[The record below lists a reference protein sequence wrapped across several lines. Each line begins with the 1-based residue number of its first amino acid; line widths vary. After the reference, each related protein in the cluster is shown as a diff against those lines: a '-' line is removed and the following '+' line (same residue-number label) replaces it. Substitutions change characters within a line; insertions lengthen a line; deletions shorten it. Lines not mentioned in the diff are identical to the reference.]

1 MDTQRGQRART
12 TRKTTSTTNARSRRT
27 SAARMRVCIV
37 TADITGPI
45 RNGGIGSAYYSLAR
59 LLADA
64 GHDVTV
70 LYTLGAHSE
79 QERIGHWVRQYK
91 AWNITFVPLP
101 AAPGPELKG
110 GIHVR
115 TAWAVYCW
123 LAARTFDV
131 VHFHEWRGIGFY
143 ALHGRRQGLCLQN
156 AITVV
161 GSHSPSLWHK
171 EGMNELPNGVDDVE
185 LDFLERESVAMADVL
200 WSPSQHMVQWM
211 EAHGWQLPERRFLH
225 QYVMRERSMTA
236 KRVRH
241 AIREL
246 CFFGRLET
254 RKGLDLFCSAINRLI
269 GRGIVPERVTFLG
282 KVATV
287 DGMDSAEYIARQ
299 AAGWPMPWQIISTL
313 DRNGAMD
320 YLRGDGR
327 LAVLPSRLD
336 NLPYTVLECLGA
348 RVPFV
353 ASTIG
358 GIPEMV
364 HADDRKGVL
373 FALRPDALAHVLA
386 GALQHGLEPAR
397 FAIAPERTDRGW
409 LAFHE
414 SLMRRA
420 RAQRP
425 PVRREPF
432 VSVCIT
438 HRERP
443 ALLQQALAS
452 IRRQTYTHFE
462 VIVVDDGSERPE
474 TLATLDALEPEFKKK
489 GWSIIRQPN
498 RYPGAARNA
507 AARRARGQYL
517 VFMDDDN
524 CAKPHELETFV
535 RAAQTGGADIVTCF
549 LDVFRG
555 EAPPKGKPLHRWS
568 FIGGSLGVGLM
579 RNCFGDTN
587 SLIRADVYRAL
598 GGMTEDFGVGCED
611 WEFFAKAVVKGYR
624 ISVVPDA
631 LVWYRASATGVQNT
645 TPSLANRLRALRPY
659 MDASPGSLR
668 SALPLCRETAVFHAQ
683 ASPDPAPHD
692 ASHVRD
698 VVIFGAGEGGRRAA
712 TLAKRCGWDVRYMVD
727 NNEGFWGKAAHGYK
741 VRRPTALGRRDFD
754 LVLVASVAGR
764 AALSHQLEKMGL
776 SYGTNYAYFLD
787 PFATDGM
794 RTQLVL

>member
-1 MDTQRGQRART
+1 MD
-12 TRKTTSTTNARSRRT
+12 
-27 SAARMRVCIV
+27 RMRVCIV

-79 QERIGHWVRQYK
+79 QQRISHWVRKYRS
-91 AWNITFVPLP
+91 WNITFVPLP
-101 AAPGPELKG
+101 TPAGPELKG
-110 GIHVR
+110 GVHVR
-115 TAWAVYCW
+115 TAWSVYAW
-123 LAARTFDV
+123 LKDRAFDV

-143 ALHGRRQGLCLQN
+143 ALHARRQGLCLQN
-156 AITVV
+156 AVTVV

-200 WSPSQHMVQWM
+200 WSPSRHMIQWM
-211 EAHGWQLPERRFLH
+211 EAHGWQLPKRRFLH
-225 QYVMRERSMTA
+225 QYVMRERAAVTP
-236 KRVRH
+236 RTRH

-254 RKGLDLFCSAINRLI
+254 RKGLDLFCAAVNRLV
-269 GRGIVPERVTFLG
+269 GRGVVPERITFLG

-287 DGMDSAEYIARQ
+287 DGVDSGEYISRQ
-299 AAGWPMPWQIISTL
+299 ASGWPMPWQVISTL

-320 YLRGDGR
+320 YLRGEGR

-364 HADDRKGVL
+364 RAEDREGVL
-373 FALRPDALAHVLA
+373 FALRPDALADVLA
-386 GALQHGLEPAR
+386 SALQRGLKPAR
-397 FAIAPERTDRGW
+397 FAVAPERTDRGW
-409 LAFHE
+409 LTFHHA
-414 SLMRRA
+414 LMREARRA
-420 RAQRP
+420 RP
-425 PVRREPF
+425 RRIRRQPL

-438 HRERP
+438 HHERP
-443 ALLQQALAS
+443 ALLAQALES
-452 IRRQTYTHFE
+452 VRRQTYSRFE
-462 VIVVDDGSERPE
+462 VIVVDDGSERKD
-474 TLATLDALEPEFKKK
+474 TLAALAALEPEFEQK

-507 AARRARGQYL
+507 AARRARGEYL

-524 CAKPHELETFV
+524 CAKPQELETFV
-535 RAAQTGGADIVTCF
+535 RAAQASGADIVTCF

-555 EAPPKGKPLHRWS
+555 AAPPRGKPLHRWS

-598 GGMTEDFGVGCED
+598 GGMTEDYGVGCED
-611 WEFFAKAVVKGYR
+611 WEFFAKAAVKGHT
-624 ISVVPDA
+624 IAVVPEA

-645 TPSLANRLRALRPY
+645 TPSHANRLRALRPY
-659 MDASPGSLR
+659 MDASPGTLR
-668 SALPLCRETAVFHAQ
+668 SALPLCQEAAISQAHVTA
-683 ASPDPAPHD
+683 DRTPHD
-692 ASHVRD
+692 TSHVRD

-712 TLAKRCGWDVRYMVD
+712 TLARRCGWDVRYLVD
-727 NNEGFWGKAAHGYK
+727 NNEGFWGKAAHGYP
-741 VRRPTALGRRDFD
+741 VRQPAALGRRDFD

-764 AALSHQLEKMGL
+764 AALSSQLEKMGL

-794 RTQLVL
+794 RTQLML

>member
-1 MDTQRGQRART
+1 MD
-12 TRKTTSTTNARSRRT
+12 
-27 SAARMRVCIV
+27 RMRVCIV

-64 GHDVTV
+64 GHHVTV
-70 LYTLGAHSE
+70 LYALGAHSE
-79 QERIGHWVRQYK
+79 QRRIGHWVRQYRT
-91 AWNITFVPLP
+91 WNITFVPMP
-101 AAPGPELKG
+101 TPSGPDLKG
-110 GIHVR
+110 GVHVR
-115 TAWAVYCW
+115 TAWAVYRW
-123 LAARTFDV
+123 LAGRAFDV

-143 ALHGRRQGLCLQN
+143 ALHARRQGLCLRN
-156 AITVV
+156 TITVV

-171 EGMNELPNGVDDVE
+171 EGMNELPSGVDDVE

-200 WSPSQHMVQWM
+200 WSPSRHMVQWM
-211 EAHGWQLPERRFLH
+211 EAHGWQLPKRRFLQ
-225 QYVMRERSMTA
+225 QYVMRERATA
-236 KRVRH
+236 TPRARH
-241 AIREL
+241 AVREF

-254 RKGLDLFCSAINRLI
+254 RKGLDLFCAAVNRLVAS
-269 GRGIVPERVTFLG
+269 GVVPERVTFLG

-287 DGMDSAEYIARQ
+287 DGVESGEYIARQ
-299 AAGWPMPWQIISTL
+299 AAGWRMPWQIISTF
-313 DRNGAMD
+313 DRGGAME
-320 YLRGDGR
+320 YLRGEGR

-364 HADDRKGVL
+364 HADDHEGVL
-373 FALRPDALAHVLA
+373 FALRPDALAQVLA
-386 GALQHGLEPAR
+386 RALQHGLKPAR

-409 LAFHE
+409 LTFHA
-414 SLMRRA
+414 SLTRQA
-420 RAQRP
+420 RAERP
-425 PVRREPF
+425 HANRRKPL

-438 HRERP
+438 HHERP
-443 ALLQQALAS
+443 ALLEQALDS
-452 IRRQTYTHFE
+452 IRRQTYPHFE

-474 TLATLDALEPEFKKK
+474 TLAALEALEPEFTEK
-489 GWSIIRQPN
+489 GWAIIRQPN

-507 AARRARGQYL
+507 AARRARGKYL

-524 CAKPHELETFV
+524 CAKPHELDTFV
-535 RAAQTGGADIVTCF
+535 HAAQASGADIVTCF

-555 EAPPKGKPLHRWS
+555 SAPPKGRPLHRWS

-598 GGMTEDFGVGCED
+598 GGMTEDYGIGCED
-611 WEFFAKAVVKGYR
+611 WEFFAKAAVKGYR

-631 LVWYRASATGVQNT
+631 LVWYRSSATGVQNT
-645 TPSLANRLRALRPY
+645 TPSHANRLRALRPY

-668 SALPLCRETAVFHAQ
+668 SALPLCQETAAPHAQ
-683 ASPDPAPHD
+683 GNADRAPLD
-692 ASHVRD
+692 TSHVRE

-712 TLAKRCGWDVRYMVD
+712 TLAKRCGWDVRYLVD
-727 NNEGFWGKAAHGYK
+727 NNEGFWGKAAHGYP

-764 AALSHQLEKMGL
+764 AALSRQLEKMGL

-787 PFATDGM
+787 PFSTDGM
-794 RTQLVL
+794 RTQLML

>member
-1 MDTQRGQRART
+1 MD
-12 TRKTTSTTNARSRRT
+12 
-27 SAARMRVCIV
+27 RMRVCIV

-79 QERIGHWVRQYK
+79 QQRIGHWVRKYRS
-91 AWNITFVPLP
+91 WNITFVPLP
-101 AAPGPELKG
+101 APAGPELKG
-110 GIHVR
+110 GVHVR
-115 TAWAVYCW
+115 TAWSVYAW
-123 LAARTFDV
+123 LKDRAFDV

-143 ALHGRRQGLCLQN
+143 ALHARRQGLCLQN

-161 GSHSPSLWHK
+161 GAHSPSLWHK

-200 WSPSQHMVQWM
+200 WSPSRHMVRWM
-211 EAHGWQLPERRFLH
+211 EGHGWQLPTRRFVH
-225 QYVMRERSMTA
+225 QYVMRERAPVTPRS
-236 KRVRH
+236 RH

-254 RKGLDLFCSAINRLI
+254 RKGLDLFCAAVNRLV
-269 GRGIVPERVTFLG
+269 GRGVVPERITFLG

-287 DGMDSAEYIARQ
+287 DGVDSGEYISRHAS
-299 AAGWPMPWQIISTL
+299 GWPMPWQVISTL
-313 DRNGAMD
+313 DRGGAMD
-320 YLRGDGR
+320 YLRGEGR

-364 HADDRKGVL
+364 RAEDREGVL
-373 FALRPDALAHVLA
+373 FALRPDALADVLA
-386 GALQHGLEPAR
+386 GALQHGLKPAR
-397 FAIAPERTDRGW
+397 FAVAPERTDRGW
-409 LAFHE
+409 LSFHE
-414 SLMRRA
+414 ALMREA
-420 RAQRP
+420 RRVRP
-425 PVRREPF
+425 HRMRRQPL

-438 HRERP
+438 HHERP
-443 ALLQQALAS
+443 ALLAQALES
-452 IRRQTYTHFE
+452 IRRQTYGRFE
-462 VIVVDDGSERPE
+462 VIVVDDGSERRE
-474 TLATLDALEPEFKKK
+474 TLAALAALEPEFDEK

-507 AARRARGQYL
+507 AARRARGEYL

-524 CAKPHELETFV
+524 CAKPQELETFV
-535 RAAQTGGADIVTCF
+535 RAAQASGADIVTCF

-555 EAPPKGKPLHRWS
+555 ATPPRGKPLHRWS

-598 GGMTEDFGVGCED
+598 GGMTEDYGVGCED
-611 WEFFAKAVVKGYR
+611 WEFFAKAAVKGYR
-624 ISVVPDA
+624 IAVVPEA

-645 TPSLANRLRALRPY
+645 TPSHANRLRALRPY
-659 MDASPGSLR
+659 MDASPGTLR
-668 SALPLCRETAVFHAQ
+668 SALPLCQEAAIPQTHVRA
-683 ASPDPAPHD
+683 DPTPHD

-712 TLAKRCGWDVRYMVD
+712 TLARRCGWDVRYLVD
-727 NNEGFWGKAAHGYK
+727 NNEGFWGKAAHGYP
-741 VRRPTALGRRDFD
+741 VRRPAALGRRDFD

-764 AALSHQLEKMGL
+764 AALSSQLEKMGL

-794 RTQLVL
+794 RTQLML

>member
-1 MDTQRGQRART
+1 
-12 TRKTTSTTNARSRRT
+12 
-27 SAARMRVCIV
+27 MRVCIV

-70 LYTLGAHSE
+70 LYTLGTHSE
-79 QERIGHWVRQYK
+79 QQRIGYWVRKYQT
-91 AWNITFVPLP
+91 WNITFVPLP
-101 AAPGPELKG
+101 APSGPELKG

-115 TAWAVYCW
+115 TAWNVYRW
-123 LAARTFDV
+123 LSERAFDV
-131 VHFHEWRGIGFY
+131 VHFHEWRGVGFY

-156 AITVV
+156 TIAVV

-200 WSPSQHMVQWM
+200 WSPSHHMVRWM
-211 EAHGWQLPERRFLH
+211 DTHGWQLPTRQFVH
-225 QYVMRERSMTA
+225 QYVMRERAA
-236 KRVRH
+236 KAPRAQH
-241 AIREL
+241 AIREF

-254 RKGLDLFCSAINRLI
+254 RKGLDLFCAAVNRLV
-269 GRGIVPERVTFLG
+269 GRGRVPERVTFLG
-282 KVATV
+282 KIATV
-287 DGMDSAEYIARQ
+287 DGVDSAEYISRH
-299 AAGWPMPWQIISTL
+299 AAGWPMPWQIVSTL
-313 DRNGAMD
+313 DRNGAME
-320 YLRGDGR
+320 YLRGEGR

-364 HADDRKGVL
+364 HPGDREGVL
-373 FALRPDALAHVLA
+373 FALRPDALAQVLA
-386 GALQHGLEPAR
+386 GALEHGLKPAR
-397 FAIAPERTDRGW
+397 FAMAPERTDRGW
-409 LAFHE
+409 LSFHE
-414 SLMRRA
+414 SLTRQA

-425 PVRREPF
+425 RVTRKQPL

-443 ALLQQALAS
+443 ALLEQALDS
-452 IRRQTYTHFE
+452 IRRQTYSRFE

-474 TLATLDALEPEFKKK
+474 TLRALDALEPEFKTRR
-489 GWSIIRQPN
+489 WSIIRQPN

-507 AARRARGQYL
+507 AARRARGEYL
-517 VFMDDDN
+517 LFMDDDN
-524 CAKPHELETFV
+524 CAKPQELETFV
-535 RAAQTGGADIVTCF
+535 RAAQVGGADIVTCF

-555 EAPPKGKPLHRWS
+555 SGPPKGRPLHRWS
-568 FIGGSLGVGLM
+568 FIGASLGVGLM

-587 SLIRADVYRAL
+587 CLIRADVYRAL
-598 GGMTEDFGVGCED
+598 GGMTEDYGVGCED
-611 WEFFAKAVVKGYR
+611 WEFFAKAAVKGYS

-645 TPSLANRLRALRPY
+645 TPSHANRLRALRPY
-659 MDASPGSLR
+659 MDAAPGSLR
-668 SALPLCRETAVFHAQ
+668 SALPLCQEQAVFHSQ
-683 ASPDPAPHD
+683 PDPAPHD
-692 ASHVRD
+692 TSHVRD

-712 TLAKRCGWDVRYMVD
+712 ALAKRCGWDVRYLVD
-727 NNEGFWGKAAHGYK
+727 NNAGFWGRAAHGYP
-741 VRRPTALGRRDFD
+741 VRQPAALGRKDFD

-764 AALSHQLEKMGL
+764 VALSHQLEKMGL